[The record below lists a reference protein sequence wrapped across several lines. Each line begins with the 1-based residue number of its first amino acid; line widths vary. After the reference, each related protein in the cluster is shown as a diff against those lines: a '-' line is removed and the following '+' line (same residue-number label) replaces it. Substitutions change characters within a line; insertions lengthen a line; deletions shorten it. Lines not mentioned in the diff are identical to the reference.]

1 MLVEQRQENQTQRFS
16 YSAFSLDMVRQRFTI
31 EIHLQRFFAHIPRVD
46 ATELLRASL
55 ARAST
60 VALLSEKARSEFI
73 VAPIL
78 LELKEILENRSVFI
92 RVFGLMSR
100 RWKGCKGYVILLS
113 AKRLLCRSYKRL

>member
-1 MLVEQRQENQTQRFS
+1 MLVEQRQENQTQRLS

-60 VALLSEKARSEFI
+60 SVKKRALSLLSRQF
-73 VAPIL
+73 
-78 LELKEILENRSVFI
+78 
-92 RVFGLMSR
+92 
-100 RWKGCKGYVILLS
+100 Y
-113 AKRLLCRSYKRL
+113 